1 MTRSTLVVEDEPDI
15 AMLIE
20 RSLRDLSCCVKVAFD
35 GEAGLHAAQSGT
47 YDLIILDRMLPE
59 IDGVAIARRLRAELN
74 HTPILML
81 TARAG
86 DNERMSG
93 LESGADDYLTEPFE
107 IGQLEACVHALFR
120 RTAELTSARAAPA
133 VIRVG
138 ELAIDASMRQVTL
151 RDEPVALTSKEF
163 DLLLHF
169 ALNAGRVY
177 TRAELLETLWGQAY
191 DRCEYAVNRHISRLR
206 SKIEEDHAN
215 PRYLLSIRGMGYMF
229 GDGGARKRR

>member
-1 MTRSTLVVEDEPDI
+1 MTRSVLVIEDEADI

-20 RSLRDLSCCVKVAFD
+20 RSLRDLSCCVKMAFD
-35 GEAGLHAAQSGT
+35 GETGLQEAQSRS
-47 YDLIILDRMLPE
+47 YNLIILDRMLPE
-59 IDGVAIARRLRAELN
+59 IDGLAIARRLRAELN
-74 HTPILML
+74 QTPILML

-86 DNERMSG
+86 ESERMLG
-93 LESGADDYLTEPFE
+93 LESGADAYLTKPFGIE
-107 IGQLEACVHALFR
+107 ELEARVRALFR
-120 RTAELTSARAAPA
+120 RAAELTSAQAALA

-138 ELAIDASMRQVTL
+138 ELAIDASTRRVTL

-169 ALNAGRVY
+169 ALNAGRFY

-191 DRCEYAVNRHISRLR
+191 DGCEYAVNRYISRLR

-215 PRYLLSIRGMGYMF
+215 PRYLLSMRGMGYMF
-229 GDGGARKRR
+229 GDGGTRKRR